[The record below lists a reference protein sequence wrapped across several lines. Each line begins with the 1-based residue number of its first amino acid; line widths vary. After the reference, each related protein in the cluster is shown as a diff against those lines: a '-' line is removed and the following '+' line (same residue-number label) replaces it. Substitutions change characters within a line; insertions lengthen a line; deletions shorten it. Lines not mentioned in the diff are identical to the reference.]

1 MIPAPISAFF
11 APVAVRIMAAVIAV
25 LLVLL
30 AVAMWRADGLS
41 KDKRDLQDDLAT
53 EQVQHLVTTASVD
66 RLTGELETMMAS
78 ALARQKQLDASREQV
93 ERDAAKLVALER
105 GTDAKIARL
114 RALANKPRP
123 QSCPVPPELLREL
136 KGL

>member
-93 ERDAAKLVALER
+93 ERTLPNWWRWSGGPTQRSL
-105 GTDAKIARL
+105 GCARW
-114 RALANKPRP
+114 RTSRVRNHVRCRRSCCAN
-123 QSCPVPPELLREL
+123 
-136 KGL
+136 